1 MVTPF
6 SAMFPMQKSISRKEP
21 GGIHPKPDIKQALR
35 FVAALR
41 GSEDAQMTFQSF
53 SDTGHSGPHD
63 PLAKI
68 FHGTVREHWNYIT
81 TLQASGAGIF
91 VTVNKTDGK
100 GRTRANIIESC
111 AIWADIDKAT
121 KNNPLPID
129 PHIVVESSPGKHH
142 KYWRTTAPSEE
153 AHDAVMNRL
162 AADHDADKSAMDF
175 ARVLRLP
182 GTIHQKDPARP
193 HLVNLVSASSRVPY
207 TWGEIEAAFPPVEA
221 PENAPE
227 KTVEIAPL
235 VATLQTGTEGMHD
248 AAVRLAAHCAARA
261 VDQALTLAALRALI
275 KEGAGAERWHA
286 ANRDGELIR
295 AVTSAYEKFHGFEDL
310 TTGKQ
315 LDPVDMFATSA
326 QQLDFVPS
334 DFPPLIAALAIDTA
348 QRMGCDPI
356 IPAFTAIVACAAL
369 TPDRFKIRVKAN
381 DKTWRE
387 SARLWVAFVGDPS
400 SKKSPAMASILS
412 PVYELQARLAR
423 DYKEREEAWT
433 IQAARARD
441 SKAPA
446 PPQPK
451 SQRVLAG
458 DTTTE
463 ALVNILEAN
472 EDGILV
478 AHDELTGFFG
488 SMDVYRP
495 AGASKDKPFYLQSF
509 NGGAYTVDRAGKGE
523 RFIANLSLCMLG
535 GIQPDPMRRIA
546 AKLDDDGLLQRFICL
561 PVAPARQGADIGAD
575 EESAERWRA
584 LANELFE
591 SRTDY
596 FNQWPTEYFFS
607 PEAQREIDDARRRIH
622 GMGISPGT
630 DKRLASA
637 LGKGDGQLARL
648 TLVFHVISDRSG
660 SDLFT
665 GGRAPSAEISSAVA
679 RMAIRVFFG
688 LILPSLHKFYA
699 EVIGLSPTHEHA
711 RWIAGL
717 ILARGMSSITERDIY
732 RAYHDLRDEG
742 RRNIAPAMAQLEL
755 AAWVSPV
762 SEKRA
767 VVTEWRVNPE
777 VHRKFAERAI
787 TERVRREGERA
798 EICRN
803 AGASV

>member
-1 MVTPF
+1 MLNG
-6 SAMFPMQKSISRKEP
+6 ISHTDAK
-21 GGIHPKPDIKQALR
+21 GIDPAPDLEIALR

-41 GSEDAQMTFQSF
+41 GSEDAQMTFQTF
-53 SDTGHSGPHD
+53 SDAGHSGLD
-63 PLAKI
+63 PVASI
-68 FHGTVREHWNYIT
+68 FHGTVHEHWPRVVE
-81 TLQASGAGIF
+81 LQARGAGVFIA
-91 VTVNKTDGK
+91 VNRTDGQ
-100 GRTRANIIESC
+100 GRKRANIVESC
-111 AIWADIDKAT
+111 AIWADIDKPT
-121 KNNPLPID
+121 STNTPPID
-129 PHIVVESSPGKHH
+129 PHIVVESSLGKQH

-162 AADHDADKSAMDF
+162 ALDHDADKSATDF

-182 GTIHQKDPARP
+182 GTVHQKDPTRP
-193 HLVNLVSASSRVPY
+193 HLVTLSHVSSREPY
-207 TWGEIEAAFPPVEA
+207 TWAEIEAAFPPIEST
-221 PENAPE
+221 E
-227 KTVEIAPL
+227 KALHESMEIVPL
-235 VATLQTGTEGMHD
+235 VATLQAGTEGMHD
-248 AAVRLAAHCAARA
+248 AAVRIAAHCAARR
-261 VDQALTLAALRALI
+261 VDQGLTLAALRALI
-275 KEGAGAERWHA
+275 SDGAGAERWRA
-286 ANRDGELIR
+286 ANRDGELVR
-295 AVTSAYEKFHGFEDL
+295 AVSSAYEKFHGFEDL
-310 TTGKQ
+310 ATGKQ
-315 LDPVDMFATSA
+315 LDPVDMFSTGA
-326 QQLDFVPS
+326 QHLEFTPS
-334 DFPPLIAALAIDTA
+334 DFPPLITSLAIDTA
-348 QRMGCDPI
+348 RRMGCDPI

-369 TPDRFKIRVKAN
+369 TPDRFKVRVKAH

-387 SARLWVAFVGDPS
+387 SPRLWVAFVGDPS
-400 SKKSPAMASILS
+400 SKKSPAMASILA
-412 PVYELQARLAR
+412 PVYALQALLAR
-423 DYKEREEAWT
+423 EHKDREEAWT
-433 IQAARARD
+433 VQAARAKEA
-441 SKAPA
+441 KAPA

-463 ALVNILEAN
+463 ALVNILEVN
-472 EDGILV
+472 EEGLLV
-478 AHDELTGFFG
+478 AYDELTAFFG

-495 AGASKDKPFYLQSF
+495 TGASKDKPFYLQSF
-509 NGGAYTVDRAGKGE
+509 NGGAYTVDRVGKGE

-561 PVAPARQGADIGAD
+561 PVAPARQGDDIGAD

-584 LANELFE
+584 LVNELFS

-596 FNQWPTEYFFS
+596 FSSWPTEYFFA
-607 PEAQREIDDARRRIH
+607 PEAQREIDEARRRIH

-648 TLVFHVISDRSG
+648 TLVFHVITDRSER
-660 SDLFT
+660 DLFT
-665 GGRAPSAEISSAVA
+665 GRDAPSAEISVEVA
-679 RMAIRVFFG
+679 RMAVRVFFG

-717 ILARGMSSITERDIY
+717 ILSRGMSTITERDIY
-732 RAYHDLRDEG
+732 RAYHDLRDDG

-762 SEKRA
+762 NEKRG

-787 TERVRREGERA
+787 SERVRRERERA

-803 AGASV
+803 VEGSL